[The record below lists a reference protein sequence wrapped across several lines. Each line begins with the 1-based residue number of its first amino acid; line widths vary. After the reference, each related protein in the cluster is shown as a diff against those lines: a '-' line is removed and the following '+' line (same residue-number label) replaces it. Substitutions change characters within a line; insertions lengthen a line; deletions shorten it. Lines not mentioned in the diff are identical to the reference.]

1 MIAIMLIC
9 GGALFLAIGIG
20 ALLTPSSQSSTAC
33 PHDWPW
39 RSPLTDLEGQD
50 FAWRSAERS
59 RYRAEQNHVA
69 PLRVPLPVTPARS
82 FRRDIIPPRPGG
94 FGGFCQIRAHARR
107 GLEGA
112 PGCRSKERTCLSFMR
127 RGSESVTPPKR
138 WRQWVSSRGGAPTAS
153 SAWLGRPGRADF
165 VS

>member
-94 FGGFCQIRAHARR
+94 FGGFCQSSRQAGVGRGTWLPFQRTHLSQLYEERLGVRYPTEAMATMGQLARR
-107 GLEGA
+107 
-112 PGCRSKERTCLSFMR
+112 RTNCIVRMVRTSW
-127 RGSESVTPPKR
+127 SC
-138 WRQWVSSRGGAPTAS
+138 
-153 SAWLGRPGRADF
+153 
-165 VS
+165 